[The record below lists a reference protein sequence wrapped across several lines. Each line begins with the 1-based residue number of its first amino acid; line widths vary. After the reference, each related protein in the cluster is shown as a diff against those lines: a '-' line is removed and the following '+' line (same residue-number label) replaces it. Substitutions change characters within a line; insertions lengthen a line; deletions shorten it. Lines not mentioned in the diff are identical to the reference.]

1 MPLLYQWV
9 HLAQQAGWYAATG
22 LKAGQNPAWLSSPA
36 ACIAVQEL
44 TSKEQASSTTPAWL
58 YWILQQLSVFFSNEF
73 LSSSSD
79 GYQEPW

>member
-9 HLAQQAGWYAATG
+9 QAGWYAATG
-22 LKAGQNPAWLSSPA
+22 LIAGQNHAWFSSPA

-44 TSKEQASSTTPAWL
+44 TRKEQASSTTPPGL
-58 YWILQQLSVFFSNEF
+58 HWILQQMSVFFSNKF
-73 LSSSSD
+73 LSSSFD